1 MRIFVAIELPEAICE
16 AIGRLQA
23 ELGAGR
29 IVQPDNLH
37 LTLAFL
43 GEIEPFEVEA
53 LHEALSSV
61 DWAPGPR
68 IALAGLEVFGSES
81 RPEAVVLGVRA
92 DPELTRWHA
101 AVMRAAREG
110 AGLSLARRRFRPH
123 VTLARFGKRPAPV
136 DLARLGGFLSA
147 EGAVALE
154 PFSAER
160 VVLVRSTLGPG
171 APRHEVLATYGTGA
185 AERE

>member
-16 AIGRLQA
+16 AIGRLQDG
-23 ELGAGR
+23 LGAGR

-43 GEIEPFEVEA
+43 GASEPFEVEA
-53 LHEALSSV
+53 VYEELSSV

-68 IALAGLEVFGSES
+68 IALAGLELFGPEA
-81 RPEAVVLGVRA
+81 RPEAVVLGARP
-92 DPELTRWHA
+92 DPELSRWHA
-101 AVMRAAREG
+101 AVMHAARA

-123 VTLARFGKRPAPV
+123 VTPARFGKRPAPAE
-136 DLARLGGFLSA
+136 LARLGGFLSA

-160 VVLVRSTLGPG
+160 IVLVRSTLGYGP
-171 APRHEVLATYGTGA
+171 PRHEPLAFYGPGDV
-185 AERE
+185 EGD